1 MKDSYSNNNDSNLIL
16 KNYKFINIFNQN
28 FLGKNVYKI
37 LKIYDKNDNKWNHPL
52 LLNSKNCLFCREKF
66 NTELNLN
73 NLKKEHLKID
83 NLNQLTQFFI
93 DNEIFFRKI
102 YNIKEKLSKRQFLN
116 SAEKYLNKNNNNNQQ
131 INATNSDTDLYLNNQ
146 EKINNNKNKKFKSQ
160 ISLHLLKRKKTSS
173 PNRKQSTN
181 IDFSKSNEN
190 KTNDFLRSNRNFLEK
205 ENTNNDS
212 FDIEKK
218 KIRQNSKKHNTH
230 TNLFHVFKNK
240 IKDIKDFKLDN
251 ISINKKRN
259 TNNFIYNIFNN
270 FVKFKKEADIENN
283 INLIKTTYRRS
294 SNNLLSSN
302 ILSNFDI
309 NLKNYKENKENCKI
323 CIGPIKNKF
332 VLNCGDFYCKS
343 CIKGVIMNCMN
354 DISKFDKMIC
364 PLCGEKIEE
373 NFIIKLLNKEEYEKY
388 NKLYKKIEGLKN
400 KDYIPCPYP
409 NCEDFG
415 KKIDV
420 VKNLLICGKNHLFCI
435 ECKEVLN
442 TNFEEQDIK
451 KIKHKCNI
459 RYDININ
466 FLLSEKTIKRCP
478 NCNTWVQRD
487 DSGCNNMTCTNVLC
501 NYEFCWICMKKYEPN
516 HYKNPFSTCFG
527 LKISENSKFQ
537 KYKCLRILN
546 CIVIFIG
553 LICIVLPII
562 IALFSFI
569 LVWSYFV
576 IYILEEPNIKNIKIK
591 SNIMKKIFYI
601 IMYLFF
607 GVISI
612 PNLTLGY
619 IIEGII
625 ILAIPILSCV
635 NTYRKKKEEEREEE
649 NYI

>member
-1 MKDSYSNNNDSNLIL
+1 MKELYSNNNDSNLIL

-28 FLGKNVYKI
+28 FLCKNVYKI
-37 LKIYDKNDNKWNHPL
+37 LKIYDINNNKWNHPL
-52 LLNSKNCLFCREKF
+52 LLNSKNCLFCRENF
-66 NTELNLN
+66 NNKLNLS
-73 NLKKEHLKID
+73 NLKNEHLKFNNI
-83 NLNQLTQFFI
+83 NKLTQFFI
-93 DNEIFFRKI
+93 DNEISFRKI
-102 YNIKEKLSKRQFLN
+102 YNLKEKLSKRQFLN
-116 SAEKYLNKNNNNNQQ
+116 SSEKYLKNYDKNNQNENE
-131 INATNSDTDLYLNNQ
+131 TNSDTDLYLNN
-146 EKINNNKNKKFKSQ
+146 EENIENNKNKFFSSK
-160 ISLHLLKRKKTSS
+160 ISLNLLKRKQTSS
-173 PNRKQSTN
+173 INRKQSTN
-181 IDFSKSNEN
+181 IEISKSNEN
-190 KTNDFLRSNRNFLEK
+190 KTNDFLKSNRNFLENESSNINSFVI
-205 ENTNNDS
+205 ENDKFRTNP
-212 FDIEKK
+212 
-218 KIRQNSKKHNTH
+218 KKHNTH

-240 IKDIKDFKLDN
+240 IKDMKEFKNDN
-251 ISINKKRN
+251 ASINKKRN
-259 TNNFIYNIFNN
+259 TNNFIYNIFSS
-270 FVKFKKEADIENN
+270 FKKINKETERENN
-283 INLIKTTYRRS
+283 INLIKTSYKKS

-302 ILSNFDI
+302 NLSNI
-309 NLKNYKENKENCKI
+309 NTNIKYKESNQNCKI
-323 CIGPIKNKF
+323 CMGKIKDKF

-343 CIKGVIMNCMN
+343 CIKGVIINCMN

-364 PLCGEKIEE
+364 PLCGENIED
-373 NFIIKLLNKEEYEKY
+373 NFIIKLLDKEEYEKY

-442 TNFEEQDIK
+442 TNFEDQDIK

-569 LVWSYFV
+569 LVWAYFL
-576 IYILEEPNIKNIKIK
+576 IFILEEPNIKNIKIK

-635 NTYRKKKEEEREEE
+635 NSYRRKKEEEREEE